1 MKFSLEDMSDVPSLV
16 TELAPGLRE
25 LNLEDNVEGFLK
37 KDLKFNPL
45 EKKAIANEAKF
56 IPTKFIV
63 VDQTGNGVIS
73 RQYSAA
79 RLTDT
84 SRMPQAKEWTESQ
97 LFLVNTGRE
106 AVIVSIYFMR

>member
-1 MKFSLEDMSDVPSLV
+1 MKFSLEDISDVSSLV

-37 KDLKFNPL
+37 KDLKFLPL

-63 VDQTGNGVIS
+63 VNQIGNGVIS
-73 RQYSAA
+73 RQYAIA
-79 RLTDT
+79 RTVDKDRFPT
-84 SRMPQAKEWTESQ
+84 PKDWTQTQ